1 MAGLNYLD
9 NNNWRYENFGTADL
23 LSVSGTTLT
32 NLPATQSKTGSAFY
46 QTTRAKCFDLPAT
59 NEIWIKFDMYLSS
72 SHRCRVYNTGTAGEC
87 GMIFLANAI
96 NSIDFYSNGI
106 YFKELNYI
114 YEKNTLQTVLLHM
127 VSDSSA
133 GIVEAWVDG
142 DFIYRYTGN
151 VNQGSDF
158 ADIYLQSDGSGTFFS
173 NVIISNTQIAL
184 DEVVAELRPIYN
196 IAIKP
201 EIYISWIPTGQVYLK
216 PQIYASYIPK
226 PEKATADLFR
236 IVTNSESI
244 SADSLRKVTKS
255 ENNPADLLRKLTYSD
270 TFPADTKR
278 KVYQHEITSGD
289 TFRHVVQSNIAAAD
303 SFRQV
308 KKTEIATADTSR
320 KMGITIADA
329 DIQRN
334 VIVSTSATFDTCRK
348 IGETNIFPADTY
360 LKTARTDIAR
370 ADSFREVI
378 VTTVA
383 TADALRKIGVIE
395 SFSGDTSRTLG
406 TTETSQAD
414 TYRQVTATEIAI
426 ADLIRALREVASYDI
441 FRKVTQKEKA
451 IASTVI
457 RVPHVWNYFIKLRTS
472 KKLLADTPSLVNTF
486 KSYGITAVNIT
497 LSERTLSDNFTF
509 QTAKPININDAVQ
522 GSLLNY
528 HFNFL
533 VEEITQT
540 ELIREV
546 KGRYNQDDLLYTWF
560 LLETPTYTFS
570 NGQTLEMP
578 GGHIEKSRDSD
589 GNKTI
594 IGVYPKAIEIISKV
608 AAYFGLAAD
617 IHIDDFT
624 PSNLQ
629 GDEKITYFDLLNSV
643 FSWTSRVPQRQINLF
658 IRGNTLHCIQR
669 GKETSIF
676 DISDLQH
683 SRPTVNKKFN
693 RVLCHNPNNNNN
705 NNNNNDDDDNEG
717 YKFSGHIYYSKS
729 GIAPF
734 QSSVHMSYTYS
745 KGLLVQET
753 LSTTTEMFA
762 NSEGEI
768 VTLSNNSTTTYSY
781 KSYGKESYISSKR
794 QNTTVKEQNMNTLE
808 TNTTEQEIKT
818 TYGYSTDFN
827 AQSQEHEI
835 YLFHECE
842 QTTKTEYQSGSK
854 EREITKEI
862 RDTYH
867 APVGNGWYAQTVYL
881 NGILQGANLSQG
893 KPGNSVSPYTVKQM
907 QNTFRH
913 YVIIQ
918 NPTANNE
925 NDGLSNII
933 DDSFPIRDADIKK
946 ELNNALRW
954 LHRKV
959 QETVDVDLISK
970 VNNGIPEINHIV
982 DFTERV
988 KLDGNE
994 YFLVSNNIS
1003 FTPRKLIQKLQL
1015 IRWY

>member
-1 MAGLNYLD
+1 MAGLSYSNETD
-9 NNNWRYENFGTADL
+9 WIYENPGDGSL
-23 LSVSGTTLT
+23 LLVNATTLT
-32 NLPATQSKTGSAFY
+32 DLPEEKSKTGAAFY
-46 QTTRAKCFDLPAT
+46 QDSYDKCFDLPDT
-59 NEIWIKFDMYLSS
+59 KEIWIKFDVFFGDDAWEVGDENWWIYGYYRRIDFEFWGDDDDLSVDLKNDVELNRSYTATLHVIFGTSESVIEIWIDDKSVYSYTGADSS
-72 SHRCRVYNTGTAGEC
+72 SWTEFGKDYGN
-87 GMIFLANAI
+87 I
-96 NSIDFYSNGI
+96 
-106 YFKELNYI
+106 
-114 YEKNTLQTVLLHM
+114 HM
-127 VSDSSA
+127 TSEGA
-133 GIVEAWVDG
+133 
-142 DFIYRYTGN
+142 R
-151 VNQGSDF
+151 
-158 ADIYLQSDGSGTFFS
+158 TFFS
-173 NVIISNTQIAL
+173 SIAISNVKFENDNTLTEFAGDLLRQLNKSESLIA
-184 DEVVAELRPIYN
+184 DTLRQTAIN
-196 IAIKP
+196 LTTFDILIKP
-201 EIYISWIPTGQVYLK
+201 STKIFATYMPV
-216 PQIYASYIPK
+216 
-226 PEKATADLFR
+226 PEKISADLFR
-236 IVTNSESI
+236 
-244 SADSLRKVTKS
+244 KVTKNES
-255 ENNPADLLRKLTYSD
+255 IQVDTLRQIIQREVTP
-270 TFPADTKR
+270 TVTKA
-278 KVYQHEITSGD
+278 D
-289 TFRHVVQSNIAAAD
+289 TFR
-303 SFRQV
+303 
-308 KKTEIATADTSR
+308 K
-320 KMGITIADA
+320 IT
-329 DIQRN
+329 R
-334 VIVSTSATFDTCRK
+334 
-348 IGETNIFPADTY
+348 Y
-360 LKTARTDIAR
+360 
-370 ADSFREVI
+370 
-378 VTTVA
+378 
-383 TADALRKIGVIE
+383 E
-395 SFSGDTSRTLG
+395 SFSADTIRIIKIP
-406 TTETSQAD
+406 EKAQAD

-426 ADLIRALREVASYDI
+426 ADLNRALREVASYDT

-457 RVPHVWNYFIKLRTS
+457 RVPHIWNYFIKPTLKTT
-472 KKLLADTPSLVNTF
+472 KLLANSQSLVNTF
-486 KSYGITAVNIT
+486 KAYGITAVNIT

-509 QTAKPININDAVQ
+509 QTAKAININDAVQ

-570 NGQTLEMP
+570 NGQTLEVP

-617 IHIDDFT
+617 VHIDDFT

-629 GDEKITYFDLLNSV
+629 GEEKITYFDLLNSV

-669 GKETSIF
+669 GKESSIF

-705 NNNNNDDDDNEG
+705 NKNDDDDNG
-717 YKFSGHIYYSKS
+717 YKFNGSISYRKD

-734 QSSVHMSYTYS
+734 QSSVYLLYTYGN
-745 KGLLVQET
+745 GLLVSEIV
-753 LSTTTEMFA
+753 TTKTEMFA

-768 VTLSNNSTTTYSY
+768 VTLYNHSTTTYSY
-781 KSYGKESYISSKR
+781 TSYGKESYISSKV
-794 QNTTVKEQNMNTLE
+794 QNTTVEEQNMNTLE
-808 TNTTEQEIKT
+808 TNTTEQKIKT

-827 AQSQEHEI
+827 AQSQEMEV

-925 NDGLSNII
+925 NDELSNII
-933 DDSFPIRDADIKK
+933 DDSFPISDTDIKT

-959 QETVDVDLISK
+959 QETVTVDLISP
-970 VNNGIPEINHIV
+970 VNNGIPTINHIV
-982 DFTERV
+982 DFTERI

>member
-1 MAGLNYLD
+1 MSYSNKTD
-9 NNNWRYENFGTADL
+9 WIYENPGRGDL
-23 LSVSGTTLT
+23 LLVDATTLT
-32 NLPATQSKTGSAFY
+32 DLPKEKSKTGVAFY
-46 QTTRAKCFDLPAT
+46 QDSYDKCFDLPDAK
-59 NEIWIKFDMYLSS
+59 EIWIKFDVFCGIDDWEVGDECWNMYRYDECIGFGFWGEGEIYVDLKDNVELNQLYTIALHMIFGTLENVIEVWIDDES
-72 SHRCRVYNTGTAGEC
+72 VYHYTGTVPASWDNFGRQY
-87 GMIFLANAI
+87 GNIYM
-96 NSIDFYSNGI
+96 YS
-106 YFKELNYI
+106 
-114 YEKNTLQTVLLHM
+114 
-127 VSDSSA
+127 S
-133 GIVEAWVDG
+133 
-142 DFIYRYTGN
+142 
-151 VNQGSDF
+151 GSR
-158 ADIYLQSDGSGTFFS
+158 TFFS
-173 NVIISNTQIAL
+173 NITISNVKIEDVDIL
-184 DEVVAELRPIYN
+184 NEVVGDLLRQTATN
-196 IAIKP
+196 LTSFDVLIKP
-201 EIYISWIPTGQVYLK
+201 STKIFANCIPM
-216 PQIYASYIPK
+216 
-226 PEKATADLFR
+226 PEKTSADLFR
-236 IVTNSESI
+236 KIT
-244 SADSLRKVTKS
+244 KTKS
-255 ENNPADLLRKLTYSD
+255 IQVDTLR
-270 TFPADTKR
+270 
-278 KVYQHEITSGD
+278 QI
-289 TFRHVVQSNIAAAD
+289 
-303 SFRQV
+303 
-308 KKTEIATADTSR
+308 
-320 KMGITIADA
+320 
-329 DIQRN
+329 IQ
-334 VIVSTSATFDTCRK
+334 
-348 IGETNIFPADTY
+348 
-360 LKTARTDIAR
+360 
-370 ADSFREVI
+370 REVI
-378 VTTVA
+378 PTVA
-383 TADALRKIGVIE
+383 KADTLLQVKSYE
-395 SFSGDTSRTLG
+395 SFSADTIRITKIP
-406 TTETSQAD
+406 ENAQAD

-426 ADLIRALREVASYDI
+426 ADLNRALREIAGYDT

-457 RVPHVWNYFIKLRTS
+457 RVPHIWNYFIKPTLRTT
-472 KKLLADTPSLVNTF
+472 KLLANSQSLVNTF
-486 KSYGITAVNIT
+486 KAYGITAVNIT

-522 GSLLNY
+522 GSLLDY

-533 VEEITQT
+533 AEEITQT

-560 LLETPTYTFS
+560 LLEIPTYTFS
-570 NGQTLEMP
+570 NEQTLEVP

-617 IHIDDFT
+617 VHIDDFT

-669 GKETSIF
+669 GKESSIF

-705 NNNNNDDDDNEG
+705 NNNKNDDDDNG
-717 YKFSGHIYYSKS
+717 YKFNGSISYKKD

-734 QSSVHMSYTYS
+734 QSSVYLLYTYDN
-745 KGLLVQET
+745 GLLVSEIV
-753 LSTTTEMFA
+753 TTQTGMFA
-762 NSEGEI
+762 NSEGEV
-768 VTLSNNSTTTYSY
+768 VTLSSHSTTTYSY
-781 KSYGKESYISSKR
+781 NSYGKESYISSKV
-794 QNTTVKEQNMNTLE
+794 QNTTVEEQNMNTLE

-818 TYGYSTDFN
+818 TYGYNTNFN
-827 AQSQEHEI
+827 AQSQEMEV

-842 QTTKTEYQSGSK
+842 QTTKTEYQSGSDD
-854 EREITKEI
+854 REITKEI

-893 KPGNSVSPYTVKQM
+893 KPGNSVSPYTAKQM

-925 NDGLSNII
+925 NDELSNII
-933 DDSFPIRDADIKK
+933 DDSFPIRDTDIKT

-959 QETVDVDLISK
+959 QETVTVDLISP
-970 VNNGIPEINHIV
+970 VNNGIPSINHIV

>member
-1 MAGLNYLD
+1 LAGLNYID
-9 NNNWRYENFGTADL
+9 ANNWRYENYGTADL

-32 NLPATQSKTGSAFY
+32 NLPETQSKTGSAFY
-46 QTTRAKCFDLPAT
+46 QTTRAKCFDIPAT
-59 NEIWIKFDMYLSS
+59 NEIWIKFDVYFNGSN
-72 SHRCRVYNTGTAGEC
+72 RWRAYNTGSADSC
-87 GMIFLANAI
+87 GVCSYASNLSLGMWRNG
-96 NSIDFYSNGI
+96 NNVQDFSGVC
-106 YFKELNYI
+106 K
-114 YEKNTLQTVLLHM
+114 KNTLQTVLLHM
-127 VSDSSA
+127 KAGASD

-173 NVIISNTQIAL
+173 NVIISNAQIAL
-184 DEVVAELRPIYN
+184 DEVVAELHPIYD

-201 EIYISWIPTGQVYLK
+201 EIFISWIPTGQVYLK

-244 SADSLRKVTKS
+244 SADSFRKVTKS

-270 TFPADTKR
+270 TFPADIKR

-289 TFRHVVQSNIAAAD
+289 TFRRVVQSNIAAAD

-308 KKTEIATADTSR
+308 KKTEIVTADTSR
-320 KMGITIADA
+320 KMGITIATA
-329 DIQRN
+329 DTQRN
-334 VIVSTSATFDTCRK
+334 IIVSTSATFDTCRK
-348 IGETNIFPADTY
+348 IGETNIFSADTY
-360 LKTARTDIAR
+360 LRTARTDIAR

-414 TYRQVTATEIAI
+414 TFRQVTATEIAI
-426 ADLIRALREVASYDI
+426 ADLNRALREVASYDT

-457 RVPHVWNYFIKLRTS
+457 RVPHIWNYFIKPTLRTT
-472 KKLLADTPSLVNTF
+472 KLLADNQPSLVNTF
-486 KSYGITAVNIT
+486 KNYGITAVNIT
-497 LSERTLSDNFTF
+497 LSERTLSDNFIF

-560 LLETPTYTFS
+560 LLETPNYTFS
-570 NGQTLEMP
+570 NGQTLEVP

-617 IHIDDFT
+617 VHIDDFT

-629 GDEKITYFDLLNSV
+629 GDEKITYSDLLNSV
-643 FSWTSRVPQRQINLF
+643 FGWTSRVPQRQINLF

-676 DISDLQH
+676 DISGLQH

-705 NNNNNDDDDNEG
+705 NNNDDDDNEG
-717 YKFSGHIYYSKS
+717 YKFNGNIHYSKS

-734 QSSVHMSYTYS
+734 QSSVYMFCSYNN
-745 KGLLVQET
+745 GLLSQET
-753 LSTTTEMFA
+753 VNTTTGMFA
-762 NSEGEI
+762 NSEGEV
-768 VTLSNNSTTTYSY
+768 VTLSNHSTTTYSY
-781 KSYGKESYISSKR
+781 TSYGKESYISSKE

-808 TNTTEQEIKT
+808 TNTTEQKIKT
-818 TYGYSTDFN
+818 TYGYNNDFN
-827 AQSQEHEI
+827 TQSQEHEI

-867 APVGNGWYAQTVYL
+867 VPVGNGWYAQTVYL

-918 NPTANNE
+918 KPTANNE
-925 NDGLSNII
+925 NDELSNII

-959 QETVDVDLISK
+959 QETVTVDLISP
-970 VNNGIPEINHIV
+970 VNNGIPTINHIV

-988 KLDGNE
+988 KFDGNE
-994 YFLVSNNIS
+994 YFLVSNNFS